1 MIIER
6 PTKGD
11 IAVMNY
17 LLARAR
23 VAYLKARAI
32 EGLPLLRPVLEP
44 TVAAEIDVIDRERDA
59 FYAEIKA
66 DPTWIGNKNK
76 KI

>member
-1 MIIER
+1 MVV
-6 PTKGD
+6 
-11 IAVMNY
+11 AV
-17 LLARAR
+17 LQALVLRHQ
-23 VAYLKARAI
+23 AI